1 MKKKQ
6 HLDFEVNLIPFID
19 LLSVCICFLLLTA
32 VWIQV
37 ASMNV
42 KQAIGGQP
50 QSETVKKPVVW
61 VYLGKDGEL
70 SLDIQDS
77 KSVPGNLRKIRLPAV
92 DQKINY
98 EKLSATVGQIK
109 TLDPLISSVLI
120 QPLGKSSYEDIIK
133 VMDEFKRNGLS
144 NLGVSPL

>member
-6 HLDFEVNLIPFID
+6 HLDFEINLIPFID

-50 QSETVKKPVVW
+50 LAETEKKPVIW
-61 VYLGKDGEL
+61 VYMGQKGEL

-77 KSVPGNLRKIRLPAV
+77 KKVPGNLKKIKLAGM
-92 DQKINY
+92 DEKIDFDGLN
-98 EKLSATVGQIK
+98 KIVSRVKA
-109 TLDPLISSVLI
+109 LDPLISSVLI
-120 QPLGKSSYEDIIK
+120 QPLAKSSYDDIIQI
-133 VMDEFKRNGLS
+133 MDRFKGNGLS

>member
-50 QSETVKKPVVW
+50 QSETEKKPMVW

-77 KSVPGNLRKIRLPAV
+77 KTVPGNLRKIQLPAL
-92 DQKINY
+92 DQKINF
-98 EKLSATVGQIK
+98 ERLSATVGQIK
-109 TLDPLISSVLI
+109 TLDPLLSSVLI
-120 QPLGKSSYEDIIK
+120 QPLAKSSYEDIIR

>member
-50 QSETVKKPVVW
+50 ASETKKEPVMW
-61 VYLGKDGEL
+61 VYLGKNGDL
-70 SLDIQDS
+70 SLDVQDS
-77 KSVPGNLRKIRLPAV
+77 AKVPSAMRKVKLAGSEA
-92 DQKINY
+92 KINF
-98 EKLSATVGQIK
+98 EQLSAMVGRLKGLEPQ
-109 TLDPLISSVLI
+109 LSSVLI
-120 QPLGKSSYEDIIK
+120 QPIAQSSYEDIIHI
-133 VMDEFKRNGLS
+133 MDECKKNGLS

>member
-1 MKKKQ
+1 MKRKQ

-42 KQAIGGQP
+42 KQAIGGQAV
-50 QSETVKKPVVW
+50 QDTEKKAVVW
-61 VYLGKDGEL
+61 VYLGQKGEL

-77 KSVPGNLRKIRLPAV
+77 KKVPANLRKMRLAGLQEKITFKPKHKAV
-92 DQKINY
+92 
-98 EKLSATVGQIK
+98 SQIK
-109 TLDPLISSVLI
+109 IFAPQITSVLI
-120 QPLGKSSYEDIIK
+120 QPIAQSSSDDIIK
-133 VMDEFKRNGLS
+133 VMEIGRAS
-144 NLGVSPL
+144 CRERV